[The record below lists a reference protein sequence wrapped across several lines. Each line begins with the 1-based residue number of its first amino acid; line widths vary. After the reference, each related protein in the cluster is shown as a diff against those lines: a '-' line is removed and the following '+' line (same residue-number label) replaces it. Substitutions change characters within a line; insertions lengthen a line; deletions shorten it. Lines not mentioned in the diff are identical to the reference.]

1 MKLFCAGVGVEHP
14 DATNASRRMKKSE
27 FEECQKNG
35 VKDIVEIKIGFDGLT
50 VAQSKQGPPIKLTLA
65 PALPGARQGSSGP
78 GRQADRQPEQELVG
92 HRQVAAEHQDR
103 SARPAADLR
112 HPRLAA

>member
-1 MKLFCAGVGVEHP
+1 
-14 DATNASRRMKKSE
+14 MKKSE

-50 VAQSKQGPPIKLTLA
+50 LAQSKQGAPIKLTLA
-65 PALPGARQGSSGP
+65 QLFLALAKEVPGP
-78 GRQADRQPEQELVG
+78 GWQARRQSQQELVG

-103 SARPAADLR
+103 GARPAADLR
-112 HPRLAA
+112 HARLAA